1 MDDNRIIELFFA
13 RDESAIEQTAKR
25 YGEYCRAAVKRILDS
40 DEDAEEV
47 LNDTYLRA
55 WKSIPPERPE
65 HLRLYLAK
73 IARNLALNRLKERSA
88 ERRGGKNTVFLCL
101 DELAQVLPSP
111 ERIEDEQEER
121 ELIAS
126 INRFLRTV
134 PERDA
139 SIFINRYF
147 HTEPTDIIARRYGL
161 SQANVQKILL
171 RTRNKLKAHLINEG
185 YEI

>member
-88 ERRGGKNTVFLCL
+88 ERRGGKNAVFLCL